1 MRLISWLAI
10 LAITAVVAAW
20 LFANNQGHVTMY
32 WRAYRIDLSMNLFM
46 MMALGVFFVIFNFF
60 KIISLFIELPL
71 RAKHYRQ
78 RQLELR
84 SLHELQNS
92 TEHLFAGRYVKSLK
106 SAQVAMNFAGTS
118 QVSYMIAA
126 QASHQMKQYDD
137 RDQWLERIEDVQ
149 FQTTKLILK
158 AQMLIDQR
166 QAREALKSL
175 SQIQKSGARQFVVQS
190 LAMRANQIL
199 QQWPEMLK
207 IANSLLKKKYL
218 PPALGKARIHEAL
231 TQWIKS
237 GRISQDELLKQW
249 NEFDPE
255 FQKNPQWIKLFAQGF
270 LVVGNSDMAKKILDH
285 AIDLAANEDLL
296 SIYPQCATHPLSN
309 TPSVSLIQKLE
320 QWIQKDPAN
329 PALHLALGQLCQHG
343 KLWGKALFSF
353 QQTLDSSRST
363 LKMKLSA
370 ELGIMHIHETL
381 EDHEKSA
388 IHQKEVLRLMLELHP
403 TV

>member
-1 MRLISWLAI
+1 MRLISWLAV
-10 LAITAVVAAW
+10 LAITAVLAAW
-20 LFANNQGHVTMY
+20 LFANNQGHVSMY
-32 WRAYRIDLSMNLFM
+32 WRTYRIDLSMNLFM
-46 MMALGVFFVIFNFF
+46 ILAFGGFFVIFNFF
-60 KIISLFIELPL
+60 KIVSLFIELPL

-84 SLHELQNS
+84 SLQELQNS

-106 SAQVAMNFAGTS
+106 SAQVAMGFESTS
-118 QVSYMIAA
+118 QVSYMLAA
-126 QASHQMKQYDD
+126 QASHQMKQYED
-137 RDQWLERIEDVQ
+137 RDRWLERIEDER
-149 FQTTKLILK
+149 FQTTKLILN

-166 QAREALKSL
+166 QARDALKSL

-190 LAMRANQIL
+190 LAMRAHQIL

-237 GRISQDELLKQW
+237 GRISQVELLKQW

-255 FQKNPQWIKLFAQGF
+255 FQKNPQWLKLFAQGF
-270 LVVGNSDMAKKILDH
+270 LMVGNSDMAKRILDH
-285 AIDLAANEDLL
+285 ALELAADEDLL

-309 TPSVSLIQKLE
+309 TPSLGLIQKLE
-320 QWIQKDPAN
+320 HWIQKDPAH

-363 LKMKLSA
+363 IKMKLTA
-370 ELGIMHIHETL
+370 ELAMMHIHETL
-381 EDHEKSA
+381 DDHEKSA

-403 TV
+403 AV

>member
-32 WRAYRIDLSMNLFM
+32 WHTYRIDLSMNLFM
-46 MMALGVFFVIFNFF
+46 LLAFGGFFVIFIFF
-60 KIISLFIELPL
+60 KIVSLFIELPL

-78 RQLELR
+78 RQLELK
-84 SLHELQNS
+84 SFEELQS
-92 TEHLFAGRYVKSLK
+92 SMEHLFAGRYVKSLK
-106 SAQVAMNFAGTS
+106 SAQLAMNFAGTS

-137 RDQWLERIEDVQ
+137 RDQWLERIENEQ
-149 FQTTKLILK
+149 FQTTKLILN

-166 QAREALKSL
+166 QARDALKSL

-190 LAMRANQIL
+190 LAMRAHQIL

-237 GRISQDELLKQW
+237 GRISHDELLKQW

-255 FQKNPQWIKLFAQGF
+255 FQKNPQWLKLFAQGF
-270 LVVGNSDMAKKILDH
+270 LMVGNSDMAKRILDH
-285 AIDLAANEDLL
+285 ALELAANEDLL
-296 SIYPQCATHPLSN
+296 SVYPQCATHPLSN
-309 TPSVSLIQKLE
+309 TPSLGLIQKLE
-320 QWIQKDPAN
+320 HWIQKDPAH

-370 ELGIMHIHETL
+370 ELAMMHIYETI

>member
-10 LAITAVVAAW
+10 LAITAVLAAW
-20 LFANNQGHVTMY
+20 LFANNQGHITMY
-32 WRAYRIDLSMNLFM
+32 WRTYRIDLSMNLFM
-46 MMALGVFFVIFNFF
+46 ILGFVGFFIVFNFF

-84 SLHELQNS
+84 SLQELQNS

-106 SAQVAMNFAGTS
+106 SAQVAMGFESTS
-118 QVSYMIAA
+118 QVSYMLAA
-126 QASHQMKQYDD
+126 QASHQMKQYED
-137 RDQWLERIEDVQ
+137 RDRWLERIEDEQ
-149 FQTTKLILK
+149 FQTTKLILN

-166 QAREALKSL
+166 QARDALKSL

-190 LAMRANQIL
+190 LAMRAHQIL

-255 FQKNPQWIKLFAQGF
+255 FQKNPQWLKLFAQGF
-270 LVVGNSDMAKKILDH
+270 LMVGNSDMAKRILDH
-285 AIDLAANEDLL
+285 ALELAANEDLL
-296 SIYPQCATHPLSN
+296 SVYPQCATHPLSN
-309 TPSVSLIQKLE
+309 TPSLGLIQKLE
-320 QWIQKDPAN
+320 HWIQKDPAH

-370 ELGIMHIHETL
+370 ELGMMRIYETI

>member
-10 LAITAVVAAW
+10 LAITAVTTAW

-32 WRAYRIDLSMNLFM
+32 WRSSRIDLSMNLFM
-46 MMALGVFFVIFNFF
+46 ILGFVGFLIIFNFF
-60 KIISLFIELPL
+60 KIISLFIELPI

-84 SLHELQNS
+84 SLQELQNS
-92 TEHLFAGRYVKSLK
+92 IEHLFAGRYVKSLK
-106 SAQVAMNFAGTS
+106 SAEVAMGFGGTS
-118 QVSYMIAA
+118 QVSFMIAA
-126 QASHQMKQYDD
+126 QASHQMKQYAD
-137 RDQWLERIEDVQ
+137 RDQWLERIEDAR
-149 FQTTKLILK
+149 FQTTKLILN

-166 QAREALKSL
+166 QADEALNSL
-175 SQIQKSGARQFVVQS
+175 SQMQKSGARQFLVQS
-190 LAMRANQIL
+190 LAMRAHQIL
-199 QQWPEMLK
+199 QQWPQMLK

-255 FQKNPQWIKLFAQGF
+255 FQKNSQWLKLFAQGF
-270 LVVGNSDMAKKILDH
+270 LTVGNSEMAKKILDH
-285 AIDLAANEDLL
+285 ILDQGANEDLL
-296 SIYPQCATHPLSN
+296 SIYPQCAIHPLSN
-309 TPSVSLIQKLE
+309 TQSLSLIQKVE
-320 QWIQKDPAN
+320 HWIQKEPAH
-329 PALHLALGQLCQHG
+329 PALQLALGQLCGHS

-353 QQTLDSSRST
+353 EQVLDSSRAT
-363 LKMKLSA
+363 HRMKLSA
-370 ELGIMHIHETL
+370 ELGMMHVYQAL

-388 IHQKEVLRLMLELHP
+388 IHQGEVLRLMLELHP

>member
-1 MRLISWLAI
+1 MLLA
-10 LAITAVVAAW
+10 
-20 LFANNQGHVTMY
+20 FG
-32 WRAYRIDLSMNLFM
+32 
-46 MMALGVFFVIFNFF
+46 GFFVIFNFF
-60 KIISLFIELPL
+60 KIVSLFIELPL

-78 RQLELR
+78 RQLELK
-84 SLHELQNS
+84 SFEELQS
-92 TEHLFAGRYVKSLK
+92 SMEHLFAGRYVKSLK
-106 SAQVAMNFAGTS
+106 SAQLAMNFAGTS

-137 RDQWLERIEDVQ
+137 RDQWLERIENEQ
-149 FQTTKLILK
+149 FQTTKLILN

-166 QAREALKSL
+166 QARDALKSL

-190 LAMRANQIL
+190 LAMRAHQIL

-237 GRISQDELLKQW
+237 GRISHDELLKQW

-255 FQKNPQWIKLFAQGF
+255 FQKNPQWLKLFAQGF
-270 LVVGNSDMAKKILDH
+270 LMVGNSDMAKRILDH
-285 AIDLAANEDLL
+285 ALELAANEDLL
-296 SIYPQCATHPLSN
+296 SVYPQCATHPLSN
-309 TPSVSLIQKLE
+309 TPSLGLIQKLE
-320 QWIQKDPAN
+320 HWIQKDPAH

-370 ELGIMHIHETL
+370 ELAMMHIYETI